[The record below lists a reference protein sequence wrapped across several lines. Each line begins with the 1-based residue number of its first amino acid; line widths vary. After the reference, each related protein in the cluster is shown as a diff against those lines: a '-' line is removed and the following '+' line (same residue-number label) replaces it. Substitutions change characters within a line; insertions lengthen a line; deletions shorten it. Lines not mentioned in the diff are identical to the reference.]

1 MNEGKSMYTLAE
13 TLFPIYRSI
22 TGEGVRETFRILKEW
37 LGDACTFNLYEVPT
51 GTAVFD
57 WTVPKE
63 WVIRDAYIEKKPGEK
78 ILSFQDCPLCVVG
91 YSKPVDE
98 WVTLEELKEIV
109 HTQPDQPDLI
119 PYVTSYYKERYG
131 FCMTE
136 NQKQNLKPG
145 RYHIVIDS
153 ELKDGS
159 LTYADVILP
168 GESEEEILIS
178 TYSCHPTMAND
189 NCSGIVLAAQ
199 MIKYVASLENRK
211 YTYRFVFGPET
222 IGILTY
228 LSQNERWKML
238 REKVKAGFVLS
249 CVGDDRGYAIVHS
262 QSEKTLSDRV
272 LMNVLKDG
280 EPEKVKEYSFLERG
294 SDERQYNYPGF
305 GLGVVGFCRSK
316 YWEFPEYHTSADDLT
331 VISEE
336 GLQGSFNI
344 MKEAVD
350 ALEHNEI
357 YTANTLGEPQMG
369 RRGLYPTLSQKGVW
383 DGVRVMMDVLL
394 YADGKR
400 DLLEISEAIHVP
412 VRELIPVIQT
422 LENAD
427 LIRKWIT
434 GVRSV

>member
-1 MNEGKSMYTLAE
+1 MNEGKAMYNLAE
-13 TLFPIYRSI
+13 TLYPIYRSI

-37 LGDACTFNLYEVPT
+37 LGDTCTFNIYEVPT
-51 GTAVFD
+51 GTEAFD

-145 RYHIVIDS
+145 RYHIVVDS

-168 GESEEEILIS
+168 GETEEEILIS

-199 MIKYVASLENRK
+199 MIKYIASLEKRK

-228 LSQNERWKML
+228 LSQGGRWRTL
-238 REKVKAGFVLS
+238 RERVKAGFVLS

-294 SDERQYNYPGF
+294 SDERQYNYPGI

-316 YWEFPEYHTSADDLT
+316 YWEFP
-331 VISEE
+331 
-336 GLQGSFNI
+336 
-344 MKEAVD
+344 
-350 ALEHNEI
+350 
-357 YTANTLGEPQMG
+357 
-369 RRGLYPTLSQKGVW
+369 
-383 DGVRVMMDVLL
+383 
-394 YADGKR
+394 
-400 DLLEISEAIHVP
+400 
-412 VRELIPVIQT
+412 
-422 LENAD
+422 
-427 LIRKWIT
+427 
-434 GVRSV
+434 

>member
-1 MNEGKSMYTLAE
+1 MNEGKSMYDLAE
-13 TLFPIYRSI
+13 TIFPIYRSI

-37 LGDACTFNLYEVPT
+37 LGDSCNFNIYEVPT
-51 GTAVFD
+51 GTEVFD

-63 WVIRDAYIEKKPGEK
+63 WAIRDAYIERKPGER
-78 ILSFQDCPLCVVG
+78 ILSFRDCPLSVVG

-136 NQKQNLKPG
+136 NQKNSLKPG
-145 RYHIVIDS
+145 RYHIVVDS

-189 NCSGIVLAAQ
+189 NCSGIALAAQ
-199 MIKYVASLENRK
+199 MIKNVASLEKRK

-222 IGILTY
+222 IGIITY
-228 LSQNERWKML
+228 LCEEARWKKL
-238 REKVKAGFVLS
+238 REKNRAGFVLS
-249 CVGDDRGYAIVHS
+249 CVGDNRVYSIVHS
-262 QSEKTLSDRV
+262 QSGKSLSDRV

-280 EPEKVKEYSFLERG
+280 ECEKVLEYSFLERG
-294 SDERQYNYPGF
+294 SDERQYNSPGLD
-305 GLGVVGFCRSK
+305 LGVVGFCRSK
-316 YWEFPEYHTSADDLT
+316 YWEYPEYHTSADDLT
-331 VISEE
+331 VVSEE
-336 GLQGSFNI
+336 GFQGSFNV
-344 MKEAVD
+344 MKEVVD

-357 YTANTLGEPQMG
+357 YQAVTLGEPQMG

-394 YADGKR
+394 YANGER
-400 DLLEISEAIHVP
+400 DLITLSEEIHVP
-412 VRELIPVIQT
+412 VRELIPVIQI
-422 LENAD
+422 LEGAE
-427 LIRKWIT
+427 LIKK
-434 GVRSV
+434 V